1 MQPGTPSPFL
11 PFLFFIDDITTFL
24 RLKFPCRACFTEGAI
39 GDTEFCDTG
48 GFTIGTG
55 VPFMTGDGLGVA
67 TGVGVIITSLVF
79 VTLIR
84 ITAILLK
91 TL

>member
-1 MQPGTPSPFL
+1 MCIRDS
-11 PFLFFIDDITTFL
+11 
-24 RLKFPCRACFTEGAI
+24 CFTEGAI

-79 VTLIR
+79 VST
-84 ITAILLK
+84 ILSDKFLGS
-91 TL
+91 TV